1 MTGELIKT
9 VDIGPFTVKKYK
21 EVKLKKYNESSENI
35 DFVIGYIYNH
45 IGNNIETITERRLYY
60 LNDTELV
67 TDIHYY
73 CSRKMNVCAINRNV
87 FKFGVAVGESHTSI
101 MGEPV
106 WIAPPDADVH
116 EYNNEK
122 RKHYFSIRDKLNLY
136 ISGPDEPYVITKP
149 KIMKKIIKTTTNSNG
164 FQVFN
169 IDKTFLDK
177 LDKTDKIE
185 TGAYKPPGSDKKI
198 NTTLVVKNVPTYL
211 DRTTAYQHLKA
222 ILIEFGNIQR
232 ITVLQDKHNPD
243 KISGMAFV
251 DFYNIN
257 SVTNIL
263 NSKKRFV
270 LEHNILQIEKSKKKK

>member
-1 MTGELIKT
+1 MTGKLIKT
-9 VDIGPFTVKKYK
+9 LDIGPFPVKKYK
-21 EVKLKKYNESSENI
+21 EVKLKKYNELVENI

-60 LNDTELV
+60 LKDTELI

-73 CSRKMNVCAINRNV
+73 CSRKVSVCAMNRPV
-87 FKFGVAVGESHTSI
+87 FKFGAEIGQSHNSI
-101 MGEPV
+101 IGEPV
-106 WIAPPDADVH
+106 WIAPPDTDVH
-116 EYNNEK
+116 DYNNEK
-122 RKHYFSIRDKLNLY
+122 RKQYFEIRDKLNLY
-136 ISGPDEPYVITKP
+136 KSDIEDPYIITKP
-149 KIMKKIIKTTTNSNG
+149 KIKKKINKIVTKSSG

-177 LDKTDKIE
+177 LDKTDKVE

-198 NTTLVVKNVPTYL
+198 NTTLVVKNIPTYL
-211 DRTTAYQHLKA
+211 NRNTAYQNIKT

-232 ITVLQDKHNPD
+232 ITFLQDKNNPD

-257 SVTNIL
+257 SVDNIL
-263 NSKKRFV
+263 SSKKRFV
-270 LEHNILQIEKSKKKK
+270 LEHNILQIEKSKKK